1 MNITKPSM
9 PVTRQ
14 KLMDGMAKAQ
24 AIRQSYIQSAID
36 SGVPVT
42 HTTTTISPAEQ
53 ETIITTCSNLTIIDT
68 TVPSDIN
75 RCIKRKYKII
85 ALTYYNDRLVG
96 ATFETSKSK
105 ITFRS

>member
-1 MNITKPSM
+1 MKIL
-9 PVTRQ
+9 TREEIIEGR
-14 KLMDGMAKAQ
+14 KRAQ

-53 ETIITTCSNLTIIDT
+53 ETIITTSPTLTIIDT
-68 TVPSDIN
+68 TIPSDIN

>member
-1 MNITKPSM
+1 MKIL
-9 PVTRQ
+9 TREEIIEGR
-14 KLMDGMAKAQ
+14 KRAQ

-96 ATFETSKSK
+96 ATFKTSKSK

>member
-1 MNITKPSM
+1 MKIL
-9 PVTRQ
+9 TREEIIEGR
-14 KLMDGMAKAQ
+14 KRAQ
-24 AIRQSYIQSAID
+24 AVRQSYIQSAID

-53 ETIITTCSNLTIIDT
+53 ETIITTSPALTVIDT

-75 RCIKRKYKII
+75 RCIKRKYKIT

>member
-1 MNITKPSM
+1 MKIL
-9 PVTRQ
+9 TREEIIEGR
-14 KLMDGMAKAQ
+14 KRAQ
-24 AIRQSYIQSAID
+24 AVRQSYIQSAID
-36 SGVPVT
+36 SGVPVI

-53 ETIITTCSNLTIIDT
+53 ETIITTSPTLTIIDT